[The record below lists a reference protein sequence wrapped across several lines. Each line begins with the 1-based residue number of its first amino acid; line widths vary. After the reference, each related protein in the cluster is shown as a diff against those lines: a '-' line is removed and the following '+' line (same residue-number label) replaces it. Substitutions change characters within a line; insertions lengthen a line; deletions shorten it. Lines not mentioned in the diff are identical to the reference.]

1 MYNGFYSGYGMFW
14 DPTYILVIIGFILCL
29 GASTLVKSAFHKYSR
44 IRNSTGITGAEA
56 AERILRSA
64 GISDVTVVRVSGSL
78 TDHYNPLTKKVALSD
93 EVYDMASIAA
103 VGIAAHEC
111 GHVIQHQ
118 KGFIPIKIRSAVAP
132 VASIA
137 SRLYWLVFIAGLFI
151 NGKSGDM
158 LINAGILMFLAT
170 LVFQVVTLP
179 VEFDASRRATIV
191 LESAGILGDNEIYY
205 TKKVL
210 GAAALTYIA
219 GVASSLLQL
228 LRLLIIAGGRRSDD

>member
-1 MYNGFYSGYGMFW
+1 MYNGIYSGYGMFW
-14 DPTYILVIIGFILCL
+14 DPTYIFVIIGFVLCL
-29 GASTLVKSAFHKYSR
+29 GASALVKSAFHKYSR
-44 IRNSTGITGAEA
+44 IRNRAGITGAEA

-64 GISDVTVVRVSGSL
+64 GISDVEIVRVSGSL

-93 EVYDMASIAA
+93 EVYDMASVAA

-137 SRLYWLVFIAGLFI
+137 SRLYWIVFIIGFFI
-151 NGKSGDM
+151 NGKSGTM

-179 VEFDASRRATIV
+179 VELDASRRATIV
-191 LESAGILGDNEIYY
+191 LESAGILGDEEIVY